1 MLMPLVENQRGNL
14 SVRQACAALGL
25 CPSTYHRWR
34 RAPRPAKVRT
44 SPRALSAQEREGV
57 LAELHSSRFVDRTPA
72 HIVATLLDEQR
83 YHCSERT
90 MYRILAANSST
101 KERRNQAQRRRYVR
115 PQLCATGPN
124 QLWSWDISKLALAD
138 GGSVNLYAIEDVY
151 SRYVVGW
158 MVAHSESA
166 ALACQLVETSAQRQ
180 RLGPGQL
187 TLHADRGSVM
197 TSELL
202 TQLLQRLGITQ
213 THSRPRISD
222 DNPFSESLFK
232 TLKYHPG
239 YPARFDDC
247 AAAQAYCAALFAWYN
262 AHHKHSGLTYLSPA
276 QVHLGHAAEHRAARN
291 TVLAAAFDRHPER
304 FVHGLPTTPALPDA
318 VWINPPSPEPQPLGQ
333 DQKEPLQ

>member
-1 MLMPLVENQRGNL
+1 MLMPLVENHRGNL

-57 LAELHSSRFVDRTPA
+57 LAELHAPRFV
-72 HIVATLLDEQR
+72 H
-83 YHCSERT
+83 
-90 MYRILAANSST
+90 
-101 KERRNQAQRRRYVR
+101 
-115 PQLCATGPN
+115 
-124 QLWSWDISKLALAD
+124 ISKLALA
-138 GGSVNLYAIEDVY
+138 GGGHVNLYTIEDVY
-151 SRYVVGW
+151 SRYLVGW
-158 MVAHSESA
+158 MVAPSESST
-166 ALACQLVETSAQRQ
+166 LACQLVETSAQRQ
-180 RLGPGQL
+180 RIRPGHL

-202 TQLLQRLGITQ
+202 TQLLRRLGITQ

-239 YPARFDDC
+239 YPARFEDC
-247 AAAQAYCAALFAWYN
+247 AAAQAYCAAFFAWYN

-276 QVHLGHAAEHRAARN
+276 QVHLGQAAQHRAARN

-304 FVHGLPTTPALPDA
+304 FVHGLPTAPALPDA

-333 DQKEPLQ
+333 DPKEPLQ

>member
-138 GGSVNLYAIEDVY
+138 GSSVNLYAIEDVY

-180 RLGPGQL
+180 RLRPGQL

-247 AAAQAYCAALFAWYN
+247 AAAQAYCAAFFAWYN